1 MTAGHSGVCRLHTAS
16 PKLPMPALIPVSLLS
31 PLGPAWPSQFF
42 TCLVILF
49 ACEVA
54 AGIWGF
60 VNKDQVSLG
69 HSSGPVPAGLGLGGM
84 GWAYLGLRGALWGC
98 LWALP
103 HRKALEG
110 FLEEMARAEK
120 ARPLVSQHQAG
131 VGVGATRS
139 TLGTSPSQESQENMC
154 PLLWDGPCGGCDLT
168 PSAHPTPRSP
178 RT

>member
-1 MTAGHSGVCRLHTAS
+1 
-16 PKLPMPALIPVSLLS
+16 MPALIPVSLLS

-110 FLEEMARAEK
+110 FLEEMAWAEK
-120 ARPLVSQHQAG
+120 AGPLVSQHQAG
-131 VGVGATRS
+131 VGVGATRVYPGNITFS
-139 TLGTSPSQESQENMC
+139 GEPGEHVPPPLGWS
-154 PLLWDGPCGGCDLT
+154 LRWL
-168 PSAHPTPRSP
+168 
-178 RT
+178 